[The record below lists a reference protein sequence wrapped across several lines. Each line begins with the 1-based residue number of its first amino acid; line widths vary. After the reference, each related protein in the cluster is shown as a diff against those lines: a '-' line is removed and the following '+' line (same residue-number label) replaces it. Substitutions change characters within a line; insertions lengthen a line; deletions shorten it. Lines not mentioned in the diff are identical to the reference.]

1 MPRRHIKASW
11 QRQLE
16 LSICRVWSREA
27 LSNLNLPEFVKNPLT
42 SLSKRL
48 TRLRRHPLV
57 APRRGGL
64 FLLDPHNWIDNR
76 LLAGAPFENAQIYNA
91 RAMIVEKKLDLFI
104 DIGANIGF
112 YSVLLGLMPQVKQVI
127 AFEPVRRNHAQLM
140 GNLYLN
146 GLTAKAEAHRLG
158 LAEKA
163 GEVVIHIDP
172 HSTGVSRVDLGTAAR
187 DTSVFRDRETI
198 RLARFDDICPLK
210 GVKAFVKIDVEGG
223 AVGVLSGMTNFLR
236 DNEAVLQVELSD
248 AERGGVERLLTGAGF
263 KKICVIEADAIF
275 ERG

>member
-1 MPRRHIKASW
+1 
-11 QRQLE
+11 
-16 LSICRVWSREA
+16 
-27 LSNLNLPEFVKNPLT
+27 VKNPLT

-48 TRLRRHPLV
+48 ARLRRHPLV
-57 APRRGGL
+57 ARRRGGL

-76 LLAGAPFENAQIYNA
+76 LLAGAPFENAQIDNA
-91 RAMIVEKKLDLFI
+91 RATIAEKKLDLFI

-172 HSTGVSRVDLGTAAR
+172 NSTGVSRVDLGTAAR

-198 RLARFDDICPLK
+198 RLARFDDICSLK

-248 AERGGVERLLTGAGF
+248 AEHDGVERLLTGAGF
-263 KKICVIEADAIF
+263 KKIRVIEADAIF